1 MPEESTST
9 AEKHEADTM
18 PRFVSTTQT
27 TVPTLDYT
35 QLRLMAEC
43 AEGTEGETQ
52 FVFNNGTLSVN
63 ASATALDTEIL
74 VTAESVRRRPANRVY
89 LQVAAGAT
97 MDRGSATLEV
107 GSADAVFWSD
117 AAVQKFLFPY
127 IASCGGHQAGENL
140 TLLQSA
146 WNFYPST
153 QVTVYALVH
162 RIAQPGE
169 LLGIGSIIR
178 VVYSVAGGSQLQLA
192 ELGQFVQQ
200 YPPTTPVQIPPPVQ
214 TPYWRGVEGTPPQY
228 QYPSEQLL
236 RMLAEHAESLRG
248 EAQYFLCPPDAPARY
263 TGPITASDFLATP
276 DLADGTLVIPVSNPA
291 LPADRPQLGG
301 VWFWPSAPA
310 TANVN
315 LSVVP
320 GVAGWARSADALFWS
335 TGAVEQ
341 FLFPYYASVDGFAGI
356 ADLGRMAMSWSLDV
370 PVDPPVPIVLGSPGP
385 GEALQVLGLIH
396 MPTSEWTEI
405 QDWTAEG
412 NGQSLARKNVGVLYA
427 DAQGQVHVT
436 RAGEFSAMNPRR
448 RRG

>member
-1 MPEESTST
+1 MPEESTTT
-9 AEKHEADTM
+9 AGKHEADTM

-27 TVPTLDYT
+27 TVPALDYT

-43 AEGTEGETQ
+43 AEGTEGQTQ

-63 ASATALDTEIL
+63 ASATALDDEVL
-74 VTAESVRRRPANRVY
+74 VTAESVRRYPDNRVY

-97 MDRGSATLEV
+97 MEGGSPTLEV

-140 TLLQSA
+140 SLLQSA
-146 WNFYPST
+146 WNFYPAS

-178 VVYSVAGGSQLQLA
+178 VVYSVAGGTQLQLA
-192 ELGQFVQQ
+192 ELGQFVQE
-200 YPPTTPVQIPPPVQ
+200 YPPTSTAPIPQ
-214 TPYWRGVEGTPPQY
+214 LETPYWRGVAGTPPQY
-228 QYPSEQLL
+228 RYPSEQLL
-236 RMLAEHAESLRG
+236 RMLAEYAESLRG

-291 LPADRPQLGG
+291 LPASRPQLGG
-301 VWFWPSAPA
+301 VWFWPPAPA

-315 LSVVP
+315 ISVQP
-320 GVAGWARSADALFWS
+320 GAAGWAQSADALFWS

-356 ADLGRMAMSWSLDV
+356 ADLAKMAQSWSLDE
-370 PVDPPVPIVLGSPGP
+370 PVNPPVPIVVGSPAP
-385 GEALQVLGLIH
+385 GETLQVLGLIH

-405 QDWTAEG
+405 QDWAAEG
-412 NGQSLARKNVGVLYA
+412 NGQSLARKNVSVLYA
-427 DAQGQVHVT
+427 DEQGQVHVT
-436 RAGEFSAMNPRR
+436 RAGDFTGR
-448 RRG
+448 